1 MYIKQKERMFVTGRV
16 SRNAEMQFIKG
27 DIPLTKFSIKADE
40 KPASDGG
47 KPEPV
52 WLNVIC
58 WRDMAR
64 VAQHIEK
71 GDVVL
76 VAGKFQSR
84 PWQTDSGK
92 SRISNEITAEFISVQ
107 VSAAAVPPVA
117 SSLYEESDGFSDIT
131 DDDDDDVPF

>member
-1 MYIKQKERMFVTGRV
+1 MYI
-16 SRNAEMQFIKG
+16 NPKG
-27 DIPLTKFSIKADE
+27 NMIAAGKVFNCKGLRYVGNNIALTEFSIKAGE
-40 KPASDGG
+40 KPASGGG
-47 KPEPV
+47 KPDAI
-52 WLNVIC
+52 WLTVKC
-58 WRDMAR
+58 WRDMALETQNI
-64 VAQHIEK
+64 AK

-131 DDDDDDVPF
+131 DDDDVPF

>member
-1 MYIKQKERMFVTGRV
+1 MYINQRGNMIASGRV
-16 SRNAEMQFIKG
+16 CSCKG
-27 DIPLTKFSIKADE
+27 LRYVGNNIALTEFSIKAGE
-40 KPASDGG
+40 KPAPSGG
-47 KPEPV
+47 KPDAI
-52 WLNVIC
+52 WLTVKC
-58 WRDMAR
+58 WRDMALETQNI
-64 VAQHIEK
+64 AK

-117 SSLYEESDGFSDIT
+117 SSLCEEPDGFSDIT